1 MAAYLGRVRETHR
14 RLSVLI
20 GALALAAQ
28 GLAFAQ
34 RQEEAARIGVLYYYV
49 PLSEVEAYP
58 PSRALVQG
66 LREKG
71 WVEGRNLRIVW
82 RSAEGNPERVPQL
95 VEELVRIPVDVLVG
109 AGNDMAVESVKRF
122 PSLPV
127 VLPSADFPVESGLVA
142 SLSRP
147 GGSITGVSNWVGRSL
162 NAKRLSLLKE
172 AVPGLTRVAFLGP
185 AAIRR
190 EPGFSP
196 ETQAAAD
203 AIGVSMVKVVADRPA
218 DLEQAFEDARRLGAN
233 GIFVIDYPFA
243 FLKKHQVMISE
254 MAARHRLPAIH
265 SASTAPEA
273 GALLTYAHDIS
284 ENFRRAGHLV
294 DKILRGAKPAEI
306 PFEEPARLEL
316 VVNLRAARAIGLTV
330 PPSILIQA
338 SRIIE

>member
-1 MAAYLGRVRETHR
+1 M
-14 RLSVLI
+14 
-20 GALALAAQ
+20 
-28 GLAFAQ
+28 
-34 RQEEAARIGVLYYYV
+34 
-49 PLSEVEAYP
+49 
-58 PSRALVQG
+58 
-66 LREKG
+66 
-71 WVEGRNLRIVW
+71 
-82 RSAEGNPERVPQL
+82 
-95 VEELVRIPVDVLVG
+95 
-109 AGNDMAVESVKRF
+109 
-122 PSLPV
+122 
-127 VLPSADFPVESGLVA
+127 
-142 SLSRP
+142 
-147 GGSITGVSNWVGRSL
+147 

-243 FLKKHQVMISE
+243 FVKKHQVMISE
-254 MAARHRLPAIH
+254 MATRHRLPAIH
-265 SASTAPEA
+265 SASTAAEA

-306 PFEEPARLEL
+306 PLEEPARLEL
-316 VVNLRAARAIGLTV
+316 VVNLRAAREIGLAV

-338 SRIIE
+338 SRMIE